1 MTKTTLSLWS
11 KEAVARRPSLSG
23 LQSTLFT
30 GWSEIC
36 RIEIL
41 LHVLGILSLGG
52 RDTWSSLPKNGE
64 TNLIEPNQ
72 IASSVPIVT
81 ILSYFFLDQWG
92 INIHLLCKKCFN
104 IPHLSRSLSSTIEG
118 SPHKFDHRP
127 SITFTESPITVHTDQ
142 SSPGAAGEVWGC
154 LELPGHLCFSEAQ
167 CWIKGKTCGEVLS
180 SLPFWAN
187 RMKKKI
193 KFVKVFKEAI
203 SVNLIWIF
211 VLVETK
217 CSRTSA
223 CVDKV

>member
-1 MTKTTLSLWS
+1 MPHKRFNFVTKTTLSLWS

-41 LHVLGILSLGG
+41 LHILGILSVGG
-52 RDTWSSLPKNGE
+52 KI
-64 TNLIEPNQ
+64 NLIEP
-72 IASSVPIVT
+72 T
-81 ILSYFFLDQWG
+81 KLRLLSYFFLNQWG
-92 INIHLLCKKCFN
+92 INIHLLCRKCFN
-104 IPHLSRSLSSTIEG
+104 IPHWSRSLSSTNEG
-118 SPHKFDHRP
+118 SPQKFDNRP

-203 SVNLIWIF
+203 SVNLIRIF